1 MILDFWFDSYKITDY
16 CMVRNIYPYVAP
28 KDQTLK
34 VVINITIKDDVR
46 YNLDKLNQLL
56 FTREPKPLIISD
68 TRDRYLMCELD
79 GGIELT
85 SRFSGADATLTF
97 KSKDKYWYATVGD
110 KKFEADGNG
119 VVHVVSDGTAPSVP
133 KIEVD
138 FKSDSG
144 FLSVV
149 APNGYLALGDKEQK
163 DKIELPKS
171 QIALNEEMHEADMS
185 DWTKLTS
192 DSHANGLWVPD
203 YNKLSLTTGKPTFDQ
218 WGIRLTKSASPK
230 AGSYWNCY
238 AYTKDLAPLPEIHEL
253 TNFKLQSRVTM
264 LDQSGTTK
272 NTGMY
277 LIVLMDSNNK
287 PIVTTS
293 IYNVDANSNEVTVT
307 AKRNNFNGGAN
318 ASSSIIHTAKFPNG
332 FNGNI
337 QMIREG
343 SLFTWI
349 FDSGRDQTVY
359 KTGATIE
366 KFVVGSTVY
375 IKTSARI
382 GYTHTGSQVNIAGFT
397 RGRANKVTNTRT
409 WQGKKQYLI
418 AYLGTPLYWMNE
430 EDLTAN
436 ASGVGN
442 TVKQTKQ
449 TNQRS
454 SKFSV
459 EDGRLA
465 TLNPS
470 KVLIIGGTWDKT
482 NPFTGANLTSV
493 IVNRLNSGG
502 KFAKISNTF
511 ANGDKLVIDNSTG
524 EILLNGMTYQGILDV
539 DSRFFDIDYGA
550 SDIQVV
556 PSSWA
561 SIPKATITLTE
572 RFR

>member
-1 MILDFWFDSYKITDY
+1 MILDFWFDDFKITDY

-28 KDQTLK
+28 MDKSLK
-34 VVINITIKDDVR
+34 VVINITIKNDVR

-56 FTREPKPLIISD
+56 FTKEPKPLMISD
-68 TRDRYLMCELD
+68 SKDRYLMCKLD
-79 GGIELT
+79 GGIQLS
-85 SRFSGADATLTF
+85 SRFSAADATLTF
-97 KSKDKYWYATVGD
+97 SSEDKYWYSSAD
-110 KKFEADGNG
+110 NKRFESNASGLI
-119 VVHVVSDGTAPSVP
+119 HVQSDGTAPSVP
-133 KIEVD
+133 KIEVE
-138 FKSDSG
+138 FKSDAG
-144 FLSVV
+144 FLGIVS
-149 APNGYLALGDKEQK
+149 PNGYLALGDKQQQ

-171 QIALNEEMHEADMS
+171 QEALNEEMHEADMS
-185 DWTKLTS
+185 DWTKLNS
-192 DSHANGLWVPD
+192 DSHTNGLWIPD

-238 AYTKDLAPLPEIHEL
+238 GYTKDLAKLPEVHQL

-277 LIVLMDSNNK
+277 LIVLMDGNNK

-318 ASSSIIHTAKFPNG
+318 TSSSIIHTAKFPNG

-343 SLFTWI
+343 SVFTWI

-359 KTGATIE
+359 KTGAVIE

-375 IKTSARI
+375 IKNSARF
-382 GYTHTGSQVNIAGFT
+382 GYGHDGSQHSVKGFT
-397 RGRANKVTNTRT
+397 RGRANKVTNTRVHK
-409 WQGKKQYLI
+409 GKKQYLI
-418 AYLGTPLYWMNE
+418 SYSGVAIYWMNE
-430 EDLTAN
+430 NDLTAN
-436 ASGVGN
+436 ATGVGK
-442 TVKQTKQ
+442 TQKQTKQ

-465 TLNPS
+465 SLTPT
-470 KVLIIGGTWDKT
+470 KVVVIGGTWDAT

-493 IVNRLNSGG
+493 VVHRLNSGG
-502 KFAKISNTF
+502 QFSKVSNTF
-511 ANGDKLVIDNSTG
+511 KNGDKLVIDNATG
-524 EILLNGMTYQGILDV
+524 EILVNGSTYQGLLDV
-539 DSRFFDIDYGA
+539 DSRFFDIDYGLT
-550 SDIQVV
+550 DIQLATS
-556 PSSWA
+556 PWA
-561 SIPKATITLTE
+561 KMPKATIEFKE
-572 RFR
+572 RYR